1 MLSMISAALSVG
13 AAAGFGVMAAPPSAR
28 VTFCALPSLQAAAAP
43 PAIAVTAARFRKPRR
58 VEISFTMLSMESVL
72 GLSVICRSMVTVIR
86 PIGAIVFRFTQPTIH
101 RLEQLSGGLRNLS
114 LNTFIEPW
122 WKSLQ
127 IP

>member
-1 MLSMISAALSVG
+1 
-13 AAAGFGVMAAPPSAR
+13 
-28 VTFCALPSLQAAAAP
+28 
-43 PAIAVTAARFRKPRR
+43 
-58 VEISFTMLSMESVL
+58 
-72 GLSVICRSMVTVIR
+72 MVTVIQ